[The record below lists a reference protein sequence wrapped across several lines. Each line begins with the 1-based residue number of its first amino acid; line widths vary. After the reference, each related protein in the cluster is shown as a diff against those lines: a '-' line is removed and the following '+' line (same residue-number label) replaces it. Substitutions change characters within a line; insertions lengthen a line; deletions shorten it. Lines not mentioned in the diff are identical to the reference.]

1 MEACLSWY
9 IWAVFLKKMYSL
21 WQVWAL
27 VVMFLSKKYNRLPHF
42 FTINLIFAQVS
53 TPPHAFQAEPLNIYS
68 I

>member
-1 MEACLSWY
+1 
-9 IWAVFLKKMYSL
+9 MYSL

-53 TPPHAFQAEPLNIYS
+53 TPPHASQAEPLNIYLVILMQENLS
-68 I
+68 VAVKSCQ

>member
-1 MEACLSWY
+1 
-9 IWAVFLKKMYSL
+9 MYFL

-53 TPPHAFQAEPLNIYS
+53 THPHASQAEPLNVYS